1 MAHGVELEVAEGDRL
16 HLAVAGVVLD
26 PVLVAPEAVAGVQDG
41 AVLVGDA
48 GQFVEPAPSQDT
60 EPLEMWLQMRAGA
73 GRQVQRQQLLQA
85 GIDRVAILPRAVRRD
100 G

>member
-41 AVLVGDA
+41 AVGVGETRQLIEPTA
-48 GQFVEPAPSQDT
+48 GKDPK
-60 EPLEMWLQMRAGA
+60 PLEMRLQVRAHA
-73 GRQVQRQQLLQA
+73 IWEVQRQQLLQP
-85 GIDRVAILPRAVRRD
+85 RVDGVEILPRAVRRD